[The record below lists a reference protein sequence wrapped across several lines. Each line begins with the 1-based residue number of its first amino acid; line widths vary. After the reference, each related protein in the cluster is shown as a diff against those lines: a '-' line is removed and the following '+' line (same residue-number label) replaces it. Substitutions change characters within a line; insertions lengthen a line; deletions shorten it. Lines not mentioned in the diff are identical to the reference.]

1 MGPPYPSQEVVL
13 YNVVLYKEVGHHS
26 HAGHVL
32 QLRRECPVQCS
43 RGARVD
49 FVARVVPDT
58 PRVLQETLAGPAG
71 TTRLTH
77 HTHRVGEE
85 PADATPVELP
95 VGVACEKGSESIF
108 LLVIMIVIMIF
119 VVLVVMMVILVVIVV
134 LVVVGVEEVGMGPQ
148 FTSFLVV
155 IVIVVVVVVVVGV
168 ACVVVVF
175 LSAYPTKFNSC
186 PIKFSHQVGEAGV
199 APLDVDLVDV
209 VARAGIVQDVRAISA
224 PHLVDEP
231 LTETRRR
238 TVSFILI
245 R

>member
-108 LLVIMIVIMIF
+108 LLVIMVVIMIF
-119 VVLVVMMVILVVIVV
+119 VVMVVLVVMMVILVVVV
-134 LVVVGVEEVGMGPQ
+134 LVVGVEEVGVGPQ

-155 IVIVVVVVVVVGV
+155 VVVVVIVVV